1 MADFFD
7 QICKVLAETESR
19 RPGSVAPGTAT
30 AEFFGDL
37 KPAVPAVKAPDI
49 PAAVPQ
55 PAPVMQTAVPACHG
69 AVQRKETTAPVVP
82 SGSLAALRES
92 VVNCR
97 RCGLCRCRQ
106 NPVFGEGDPNAR
118 LMFIGEG
125 PGADEDAT
133 GRPFVGKA
141 GQLLDKMITAMQ
153 FSREEVYIANIV
165 KCRPPDNRV
174 PAPEEAACCIPFLQ
188 QQIALVRPEVIVL
201 LGAVAVK
208 YLLNTTTG
216 IMKMRGRWT
225 SYENIPVMPTFHPA
239 FLLRQE
245 SAKKEAWQDLQQ
257 VMARFGK
264 YHKR

>member
-7 QICKVLAETESR
+7 QICQVLSETESR
-19 RPGSVAPGTAT
+19 RPGSVAPGEEVRAFFSDITPVMPT
-30 AEFFGDL
+30 PVEPVKPSVPEIVTPPAEQV
-37 KPAVPAVKAPDI
+37 PAVPV
-49 PAAVPQ
+49 
-55 PAPVMQTAVPACHG
+55 
-69 AVQRKETTAPVVP
+69 
-82 SGSLAALRES
+82 SGSLETLRQA
-92 VVNCR
+92 VANCQ
-97 RCGLCRCRQ
+97 RCQLCRNRR
-106 NPVFGEGDPNAR
+106 NPVFGEGNPQAR

-153 FSREEVYIANIV
+153 FTREEVYIANIV
-165 KCRPPDNRV
+165 KCRPPDNRI
-174 PAPEEAACCIPFLQ
+174 PAPEEAECCKPFLL
-188 QQIALVRPEVIVL
+188 QQIEIIRPEVIVL
-201 LGAVAVK
+201 LGSVAVK

-245 SAKKEAWQDLQQ
+245 SAKRDAWIDLQQ

-264 YHKR
+264 YAKKK